1 MWLASGAIH
10 WLPVTSCQQY
20 ISINAVNTTMVWY
33 PLHSPLV
40 EESFRTEAFTLP
52 TVPISHFI
60 ICKRYMYTWLE
71 MLYCTSDNIVWIV
84 IVFLILTK
92 HTSEKM

>member
-33 PLHSPLV
+33 PLHSRLV
-40 EESFRTEAFTLP
+40 EESFRT
-52 TVPISHFI
+52 ISHFI

-71 MLYCTSDNIVWIV
+71 MLYCTSDNMVWIV

>member
-1 MWLASGAIH
+1 
-10 WLPVTSCQQY
+10 
-20 ISINAVNTTMVWY
+20 MVWY
-33 PLHSPLV
+33 PLHSRLV

-52 TVPISHFI
+52 TVTISHLI

-71 MLYCTSDNIVWIV
+71 MLYCTSDNMVWIV